1 MNFLQQQWTIC
12 KSYFPARL
20 SLTTLTK
27 CSGVVTNFFVYLLFQ
42 QSMVSF
48 ISELI
53 AWLSHTLL
61 SKSQSRLEPFGL
73 YSYQKGRNKICVLLI
88 LNNWQW
94 SLVATSGSFQ
104 RVRWREQRR
113 LRGQPYDQNI
123 SYRPAPQGAT
133 PHLPEIHSGPKD
145 KSWGVPNGRDRF
157 RFGQKASSHYFQV
170 SSFLH
175 DIHSWF
181 LLRSGA
187 VNITVALLWWPLC
200 CIAASSP
207 AI

>member
-73 YSYQKGRNKICVLLI
+73 YSYQKGRNKICVL
-88 LNNWQW
+88 
-94 SLVATSGSFQ
+94 
-104 RVRWREQRR
+104 
-113 LRGQPYDQNI
+113 
-123 SYRPAPQGAT
+123 
-133 PHLPEIHSGPKD
+133 
-145 KSWGVPNGRDRF
+145 PNFEWLAMEPCGHIRKF
-157 RFGQKASSHYFQV
+157 SASSLTRTTSTPKV
-170 SSFLH
+170 
-175 DIHSWF
+175 
-181 LLRSGA
+181 
-187 VNITVALLWWPLC
+187 TLWSKHFVP
-200 CIAASSP
+200 ASSTGCLTTSTRNSFGLQRQIVRITLWTRSIQIWP
-207 AI
+207 KSTKSLFSGILIFARYTFMIFTPVRRS